1 MVQCMQHNTIK
12 LSLLDPG
19 SVWKDV
25 DPAQGEELR
34 SDLADLLS
42 LTLRVN
48 LRHRLSTGALDGT
61 RDERHVLD
69 MNSSKHAR

>member
-1 MVQCMQHNTIK
+1 MVQHMQRNTIK
-12 LSLLDPG
+12 LGSLDPG
-19 SVWKDV
+19 SVWRDV
-25 DPAQGEELR
+25 DTEQGENLR

-48 LRHRLSTGALDGT
+48 LRHRLSTGALDGS

-69 MNSSKHAR
+69 MNSSKHPR